1 LASCP
6 KCFSGIEISSQF
18 FGGLFTCPQCQAVYF
33 IGFDGVPEADGENT
47 TEPLPEIEISQELGY
62 EPIIPIDP
70 VIPLE
75 PVETFQP
82 MSAEQ
87 NLQDIM
93 QYANTDMSSSP
104 LTFQVTIEG
113 LDLLQNVNE
122 LKEIFADSKLQMN
135 FQELKQKISNGKLLI
150 EKIQPAKAAIL
161 VQRLRMLDLKMHW
174 EQKVYE

>member
-1 LASCP
+1 MASCP
-6 KCFSGIEISSQF
+6 KCFSGIEIPSQF

-33 IGFDGVPEADGENT
+33 IGFDGVPEASGEST
-47 TEPLPEIEISQELGY
+47 VEPLPEVEELQEY
-62 EPIIPIDP
+62 NSSEPAQPS
-70 VIPLE
+70 
-75 PVETFQP
+75 QP

-87 NLQDIM
+87 NLQNIM
-93 QYANTDMSSSP
+93 QYANADTSSSP

-113 LDLLQNVNE
+113 LDLLQNVND
-122 LKEIFADSKLQMN
+122 LKEIFSDSKLQMN

-161 VQRLRMLDLKMHW
+161 VQRLRMLDLNMQW